1 MTDTPAPHGEQIPP
15 ATRDGHPAHAAARE
29 RVRVAIY
36 LFLSA
41 AIYACS
47 FHYFVAPA
55 HFAPGGV
62 GGLVAIMKFLL
73 PATEQAGQID
83 LSPLLLLLLN
93 FPLLLLTRRHL
104 SRDFMVKTMI
114 EAVVMTACLFVLDNF
129 IDPSYRFSLTGTA
142 VTGDVGMRLIAAIF
156 GGICCGLSLYCAL
169 AVNASTGGTD
179 IVGTA
184 LQRRM
189 PDKSVPAMIFAVN
202 SVIVLISIFV
212 YRENLTPVFLAFIY
226 MFASART
233 CDTIMCGAK
242 SAMKFEVVTEYGE
255 QISRDIISTLG
266 HGVTL
271 LPARGMYER
280 TERSL
285 LICVI
290 QPRQVVKFK
299 NIIARYPNTFAY
311 IGTVNEIIGKFNQR
325 RD

>member
-1 MTDTPAPHGEQIPP
+1 MTSNPTPHSEETPSTHTAALPP
-15 ATRDGHPAHAAARE
+15 RRGVPEWMRT
-29 RVRVAIY
+29 AIY

-47 FHYFVAPA
+47 FHYFVTPS

-73 PATEQAGQID
+73 PASEQAGQID

-93 FPLLLLTRRHL
+93 FPLLLLTRRQL
-104 SRDFMVKTMI
+104 TRDFMVKTMI

-129 IDPSYRFSLTGTA
+129 IDPDYHFSLTGSA

-202 SVIVLISIFV
+202 SVIVLASIFV

-226 MFASART
+226 MFASAKT
-233 CDTIMCGAK
+233 CDSIMCGAK

-255 QISRDIISTLG
+255 QISRDIIATLG

-271 LPARGMYER
+271 VPARGMYER

-311 IGTVNEIIGKFNQR
+311 IGTVNEIIGKFNQH